1 MLRSWRGSLGDW
13 GAVALVVRPVLE
25 PEWAWMC
32 HRPDLPLSE
41 LLLDALASPDFKMS
55 LSEWV
60 SDSPFSNFTASA
72 STGLSELFLN
82 EMKRSC
88 WWKFNFFSYCTERG
102 WWCWCEWG
110 MLLCKEVPKK
120 GRPGSKKLSSQHC
133 KRCSLSCNFT
143 TEAFVKTS
151 TWDHMGLAPS
161 TRGRWIPQSQL
172 WWAEI
177 FSFFWGGE
185 VGTWITFSESYHISL
200 YQFPPQKVGIKKIGQ
215 IYY

>member
-1 MLRSWRGSLGDW
+1 MGPLDISINKAYFLPPSFSFLFRCSSISWFQDVTKW
-13 GAVALVVRPVLE
+13 V
-25 PEWAWMC
+25 
-32 HRPDLPLSE
+32 
-41 LLLDALASPDFKMS
+41 
-55 LSEWV
+55 SEWFTFFRI
-60 SDSPFSNFTASA
+60 FSNFNYFTASA

-120 GRPGSKKLSSQHC
+120 GRPGSKKLSSKHC
-133 KRCSLSCNFT
+133 KWSSLSCNFT
-143 TEAFVKTS
+143 SEAFVKTS

-161 TRGRWIPQSQL
+161 TSGRWIPLSQL

-177 FSFFWGGE
+177 FSLF
-185 VGTWITFSESYHISL
+185 
-200 YQFPPQKVGIKKIGQ
+200 
-215 IYY
+215 

>member
-1 MLRSWRGSLGDW
+1 MKRGLSIKEWKGWLPSAKLKPTFTFFGRDFAIFNTFSWQNPYQEKWKL
-13 GAVALVVRPVLE
+13 VLALHWV
-25 PEWAWMC
+25 
-32 HRPDLPLSE
+32 
-41 LLLDALASPDFKMS
+41 ASPF
-55 LSEWV
+55 
-60 SDSPFSNFTASA
+60 NYFTASA

-133 KRCSLSCNFT
+133 KWCSLSCNFT

-151 TWDHMGLAPS
+151 TWDHKGLAPS
-161 TRGRWIPQSQL
+161 TSGRWIPQLQL

-177 FSFFWGGE
+177 FSLF
-185 VGTWITFSESYHISL
+185 
-200 YQFPPQKVGIKKIGQ
+200 
-215 IYY
+215 